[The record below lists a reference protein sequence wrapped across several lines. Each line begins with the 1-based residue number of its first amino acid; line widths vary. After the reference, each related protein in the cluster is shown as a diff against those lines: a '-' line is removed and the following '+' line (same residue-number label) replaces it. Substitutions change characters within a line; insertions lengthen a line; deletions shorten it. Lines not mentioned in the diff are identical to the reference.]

1 MIPVNRTATFVRLD
15 AAREERRRKA
25 AEAFDAA
32 DVAYETHLLTC
43 ATAIAG
49 EWCGT
54 CNRLSVAVNA
64 ARRACNDADANR
76 TESR

>member
-1 MIPVNRTATFVRLD
+1 MIPVNRTATFARLD
-15 AAREERRRKA
+15 AAREERQRKA

-32 DVAYETHLLTC
+32 DCAYETHLLDC
-43 ATAIAG
+43 AAAIAG

-64 ARRACNDADANR
+64 ARIAVKDADAGR
-76 TESR
+76 